1 MWVCFSPFEFSF
13 SYNIRIPF
21 KFPLYFIISLMFCIN
36 RALSRFQVTRRCL
49 CQNEEVVKQPTESE
63 PQRSLT
69 ALDFDLTL
77 IQQDSYLAVS
87 RLLTQRLNRDE
98 MPNNS
103 WMVYIRH
110 VLKMLMLHDRIDAKT
125 IGEKVRHLPPVPGMM
140 RLLLRLSRVPGMDM
154 CIISD
159 ANCYFINEWLDAH
172 GLTSYFQ
179 NIYTNPAT
187 VLDSG
192 ELRVYPYEH
201 QTDCNNCPINL
212 CKGGV
217 MRLLMAD
224 GNYNRIIYVGDG
236 LNDLCP
242 ILQLGVKDI
251 ACIRRGFTLHRSLPK
266 FRNKMKC
273 RVISWRDGHELLDHL
288 SRLRICPIWL
298 KEKKKGIE
306 IVIVIKIKSR

>member
-1 MWVCFSPFEFSF
+1 
-13 SYNIRIPF
+13 
-21 KFPLYFIISLMFCIN
+21 MFGIN
-36 RALSRFQVTRRCL
+36 RALGRVQRIRRCL
-49 CQNEEVVKQPTESE
+49 CQKQEVVKQPKESE
-63 PQRSLT
+63 PVRSLT
-69 ALDFDLTL
+69 ALDFDQTL

-87 RLLTQRLNRDE
+87 RLLTQRLNRDK

-103 WMVYIRH
+103 WMVYIRQ
-110 VLKMLMLHDRIDAKT
+110 VLKMLMLHEKIDAKT
-125 IGEKVRHLPPVPGMM
+125 IGEKVRHLAPVPGMM
-140 RLLLRLSRVPGMDM
+140 RLLRRLSRVPGMEM

-159 ANCYFINEWLDAH
+159 ANCYFITEWLDAH

-179 NIYTNPAT
+179 SIYTNPAT

-201 QTDCNNCPINL
+201 QTDCDNCPVNL

-242 ILQLGVKDI
+242 ILQLGVEDI
-251 ACIRRGFTLHRSLPK
+251 ACIRRGFALHSSLPM
-266 FRNKMKC
+266 FRKKLRC
-273 RVISWRDGHELLDHL
+273 RVFSWRDGHELLDHL
-288 SRLRICPIWL
+288 AGLRICPL
-298 KEKKKGIE
+298 
-306 IVIVIKIKSR
+306 